1 MQSKNNH
8 FYEMYKSDIISD
20 CSTVPY
26 DGLITSSYK
35 IASDR
40 SRLEDYLAG
49 KNIFPL
55 SVEFDLTN
63 MCNRSCLGCP
73 SVMATTKHFLSL
85 EFIDRLLGIL
95 EGQTH
100 GLLFTGGEPT
110 IASLFSK
117 SLQLARKRKFRQI
130 AVVSNGKC
138 LDDKKVTRA
147 LLDEVTS
154 LRISLYDWELGVDG
168 PLAVTLANILS
179 LRKAIEQ
186 TGSNLSIGVSVL
198 TDHTLVFELEK
209 IVRIITD
216 SGAHWI
222 YFHPLCKNWD
232 LGQPII
238 NDQTAVLDEIERLQ
252 NAYSRILPIFVGK
265 ERYST
270 KEVDFCYFHAANFLL
285 VVGADGKNY
294 LSPET
299 KYNSDYVLA
308 NLGDSLEEDFLWK
321 EKRLK
326 RMRHSS
332 NDYACIGSRHRSV
345 LYNDLVESI
354 NTGRENLDTVCSFSS
369 RLIHPDIL

>member
-1 MQSKNNH
+1 M
-8 FYEMYKSDIISD
+8 SDIISD

-40 SRLEDYLAG
+40 GRLEDYLVG
-49 KNIFPL
+49 KHIFPL

-73 SVMATTKHFLSL
+73 SVKATTKHFLSL

-95 EGQTH
+95 EGRTH

-110 IASLFSK
+110 IAPLFYRSLK
-117 SLQLARKRKFRQI
+117 LARKRKFRQI

-138 LDDKKVTRA
+138 LDDKEVTRA

-154 LRISLYDWELGVDG
+154 LRISLYDWELGMDG
-168 PLAVTLANILS
+168 QLAVTLANILS

-198 TDHTLVFELEK
+198 TDHTRVLEFEK
-209 IVRIITD
+209 IVRVILG

-222 YFHPLCKNWD
+222 YFHPTCKNWD

-238 NDQTAVLDEIERLQ
+238 TDQTGVLDEIERLQ
-252 NAYSRILPIFVGK
+252 NAYSMILPIFVGS

-270 KEVDFCYFHAANFLL
+270 KSIDFFNYHAANFLL

-299 KYNSDYVLA
+299 KYNSNYVLA
-308 NLGDSLEEDFLWK
+308 DLGDSMEEDFLWN
-321 EKRLK
+321 EERLK
-326 RMRHSS
+326 CMRYSS
-332 NDYACIGSRHRSV
+332 KDYACIGSRHRSV
-345 LYNDLVESI
+345 LYNDLIERLI
-354 NTGRENLDTVCSFSS
+354 AGREHLDTVYSFSS
-369 RLIHPDIL
+369 RLIHPYIL